1 LLFAQSLAR
10 TLAAGTTCDDL
21 LVMKRAQVSELKARL
36 SEFLAGVRAGGDV
49 VVYDRVTPIAR
60 IVPYDAPTEDDL
72 EIIEPSAPPSSLHDL
87 TPVRMRRRID
97 VDRILRESRG
107 ER

>member
-1 LLFAQSLAR
+1 
-10 TLAAGTTCDDL
+10 
-21 LVMKRAQVSELKARL
+21 MKRAQVSELKARL

-60 IVPYDAPTEDDL
+60 IVPYEAPIGDDL
-72 EIIEPSAPPSSLHDL
+72 EVLEPSAPPSSLKDL
-87 TPVRMRRRID
+87 EPVRPRRRID